1 MRRWLLLA
9 DRRPSLNAELNGTS
23 DPVRVLREQLCFPFP
38 EIDPSHTVSINEVD
52 ETLLSAGDI
61 LRMSFT
67 LWLVTY
73 VYSNIGPVV
82 TFTSSGGTRVSI
94 PFQTG
99 LTQMYFSYKIF
110 CNLFVKSP
118 I

>member
-1 MRRWLLLA
+1 M
-9 DRRPSLNAELNGTS
+9 
-23 DPVRVLREQLCFPFP
+23 
-38 EIDPSHTVSINEVD
+38 D

-61 LRMSFT
+61 LKMSFT

-82 TFTSSGGTRVSI
+82 TFTSSRGTRVSI

-99 LTQMYFSYKIF
+99 LIKCTFLIKYSVIF
-110 CNLFVKSP
+110 
-118 I
+118 